1 MSSPSP
7 FQWPSDWPKVRP
19 PSGENY
25 TRIRGMLK
33 DLKLSTVCQE
43 ALCPN
48 IHECW
53 NGGTATF
60 MLMGDT
66 CTRACRFCA
75 VKTGNPKGK
84 LDREE
89 PVKVG
94 EAIASMGL
102 DYVVLTSVDRD
113 DLEDLGSSHFAR
125 CIEAIKKNDPKI
137 IVEAL
142 TPDFNS
148 IEKCIIKVIEA
159 GVDVYAHNLET
170 VERLTPKVRDRRS
183 SYGQSLKT
191 LELAKKL
198 SPQVYTKS
206 SLMLGLG
213 ETEKEIHASLQDLKN
228 IGVDGVTFGQYLA
241 PTSQHKKYLPVE
253 EYLPSG
259 HFQEIKRMA
268 EDMGFRYVASG
279 PLVRSSYRA
288 GELFIKDMIRK
299 RRS

>member
-1 MSSPSP
+1 MSCPSP

-19 PSGENY
+19 PTGENY
-25 TRIRGMLK
+25 SRIRGMLK
-33 DLKLSTVCQE
+33 ELKLSTVCQE

-75 VKTGNPKGK
+75 VKTGNPKGW

-113 DLEDLGSSHFAR
+113 DLDDLGSSHFAL
-125 CIEAIKKNDPKI
+125 CVKTIKKNDPGI

-142 TPDFNS
+142 TPDFNA
-148 IEKCIIKVIEA
+148 IEQFVLKVIDA
-159 GVDVYAHNLET
+159 GVDVYAHNLGNRRASDPQGSRSPQFLQTIPGNPET
-170 VERLTPKVRDRRS
+170 
-183 SYGQSLKT
+183 G
-191 LELAKKL
+191 KKAL
-198 SPQVYTKS
+198 SPR
-206 SLMLGLG
+206 
-213 ETEKEIHASLQDLKN
+213 IHQK
-228 IGVDGVTFGQYLA
+228 
-241 PTSQHKKYLPVE
+241 LP
-253 EYLPSG
+253 
-259 HFQEIKRMA
+259 HA
-268 EDMGFRYVASG
+268 
-279 PLVRSSYRA
+279 RA
-288 GELFIKDMIRK
+288 RRK
-299 RRS
+299 